1 MTRDG
6 QVHMWIYFR
15 NEPTDTDAKQKI
27 DLQES
32 GVFIEKMGTE
42 PPNKIKVWVR
52 LRVFSKNSRIKI
64 IEKH

>member
-52 LRVFSKNSRIKI
+52 LRGS
-64 IEKH
+64 